1 MLLKLQKFFI
11 FAVSLCG
18 LSLLAVE
25 SISAAVVPILQM
37 QNSAVIREF
46 YGSRVSREVNSGF
59 IAGANIVTPSVA
71 LTAISQTEQGPVPSA
86 ETQVSVEGL
95 SFYDNWSAGAT
106 AQLTYYFL
114 IQSSVNKLI
123 YVNFDNQFSWFGL
136 LGLTPSFNG
145 PVFGSSS
152 WNVYQET
159 SNFPIIGQQRI
170 FCTNYVPCDPVKYSN
185 IYRTTLNTNS
195 IYRVELRSDT
205 NNYYYNQTLYFG
217 AAKIALSIGLD
228 VGLPENIV
236 FSEGIGRTAVPEPS
250 AWILMLFGFGLI
262 GLGLRHKAGFRGHEF
277 RARYTN

>member
-1 MLLKLQKFFI
+1 
-11 FAVSLCG
+11 
-18 LSLLAVE
+18 
-25 SISAAVVPILQM
+25 
-37 QNSAVIREF
+37 
-46 YGSRVSREVNSGF
+46 
-59 IAGANIVTPSVA
+59 
-71 LTAISQTEQGPVPSA
+71 
-86 ETQVSVEGL
+86 
-95 SFYDNWSAGAT
+95 
-106 AQLTYYFL
+106 
-114 IQSSVNKLI
+114 
-123 YVNFDNQFSWFGL
+123 
-136 LGLTPSFNG
+136 
-145 PVFGSSS
+145 
-152 WNVYQET
+152 
-159 SNFPIIGQQRI
+159 
-170 FCTNYVPCDPVKYSN
+170 VKYSN